1 MINWQCF
8 GSNGHEKADYSRG
21 VLERFTRRA
30 PYDLVGNLHVKTIAN
45 PRVIINIINPHYAKY
60 FEGKYALNSN
70 GNKQAV
76 VLEHSISYAFNKPV
90 AYDKIV
96 INHYLTKSREEYRV
110 KRERGRADAKDVGSS
125 YTDQQFKKI
134 DHNDEFDDGILFYR
148 DARAEIYQP
157 PDKSHTDERLLS
169 ALERNLS
176 PTLKIDTPLNFYAG
190 KMETFLTCRAVAN
203 YLKTKLTDDTQVKL
217 FEEASLKAILKALEN
232 SPSVADKELFDREL
246 PELLKLP
253 YPVVEELR
261 KV

>member
-1 MINWQCF
+1 M
-8 GSNGHEKADYSRG
+8 
-21 VLERFTRRA
+21 
-30 PYDLVGNLHVKTIAN
+30 
-45 PRVIINIINPHYAKY
+45 
-60 FEGKYALNSN
+60 
-70 GNKQAV
+70 
-76 VLEHSISYAFNKPV
+76 
-90 AYDKIV
+90 
-96 INHYLTKSREEYRV
+96 
-110 KRERGRADAKDVGSS
+110 
-125 YTDQQFKKI
+125 
-134 DHNDEFDDGILFYR
+134 
-148 DARAEIYQP
+148 
-157 PDKSHTDERLLS
+157 S